1 MKLSARLLRRT
12 RPLFG
17 QTVVWCLLASA
28 VTIALWPFE
37 IMPYER
43 HSGATFLSLLPEEWL
58 SSPLLWISV
67 RGALLLGAVL
77 WALHLCVPWSCWLT
91 AAAFITLWSL
101 HLETVSSGAH
111 IVNISAMLLVVHALW
126 FHSYRDQIAAA
137 RREKRYFRT
146 PLYPRWAFWLSLFY
160 IGLYHSWGGVS
171 KLSYSGL
178 DWANGTSLQLWVH
191 LWGLPYSVS
200 RSIILSHRLVAQFFQ
215 GAALICET
223 MSLPAIFFP
232 RLRLLVG
239 LGMVGFYI
247 SVIETF
253 NYGFHYNLL
262 FTALFFLPGERC
274 AELVYAWWSKRLAAR
289 PSRVVSP

>member
-1 MKLSARLLRRT
+1 MSLSVRLLRRT

-37 IMPYER
+37 IMPHER
-43 HSGATFLSLLPEEWL
+43 HAGATILSLLPESWL
-58 SSPLLWISV
+58 SAPALWLTV
-67 RGALLLGAVL
+67 RGALLVGITL

-91 AAAFITLWSL
+91 AGAFITLWSL

-111 IVNISAMLLVVHALW
+111 IVNISAMLLVIHAFW
-126 FHSYRDQIAAA
+126 FQFYRHEMAAA
-137 RREKRYFRT
+137 RRAGRYWRT

-160 IGLYHSWGGVS
+160 IGLYHTWGGIS
-171 KLSYSGL
+171 KLSYSGFE
-178 DWANGTSLQLWVH
+178 WANGTSLQLWVH

-200 RSIILSHRLVAQFFQ
+200 RAAILAHRIVAQVFQ
-215 GAALICET
+215 ALALFLET
-223 MSLPAIFFP
+223 ASLPAIFFP
-232 RLRLLVG
+232 RVRLAVG
-239 LGMVGFYI
+239 LGMVGFYL

-262 FTALFFLPGERC
+262 FTAMFFLPGERL
-274 AELVYAWWSKRLAAR
+274 AEMVYAWWRKRAQ
-289 PSRVVSP
+289 